1 MNNRDYRDTD
11 RNASRSFDLPDD
23 PFARQGAPAGRGGFD
38 PLRRPYP
45 DRAPA
50 NDPFPRYAPRE
61 DAPVYPDYA
70 ANGNVNLY
78 TPKSYADVQSMIDIL
93 RRNESII
100 VNLEGIES
108 ASAQRILDFL
118 SGAAYALGGS
128 MRRLDEKRLNFLIT
142 PQGMGITDTN
152 GNRNY

>member
-11 RNASRSFDLPDD
+11 RNAPRSFDLPED
-23 PFARQGAPAGRGGFD
+23 PFGRQGAPADRGGFD
-38 PLRRPYP
+38 PLRKPYP
-45 DRAPA
+45 DRVPV
-50 NDPFPRYAPRE
+50 NEPFPRYAMRD
-61 DAPVYPDYA
+61 DAPIPTEYA
-70 ANGNVNLY
+70 TNGNVNLY

-93 RRNESII
+93 RRNESVI

-108 ASAQRILDFL
+108 SSAQRILDFL

-128 MRRLDEKRLNFLIT
+128 MRRVDEKRLNFLIT